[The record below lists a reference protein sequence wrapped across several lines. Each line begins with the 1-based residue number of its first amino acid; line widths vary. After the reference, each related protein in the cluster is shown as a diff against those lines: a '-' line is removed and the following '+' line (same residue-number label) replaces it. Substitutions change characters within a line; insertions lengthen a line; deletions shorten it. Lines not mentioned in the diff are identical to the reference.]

1 MHWTYWIAEDYLQ
14 IYSYVAWD
22 FEGIALPRVGG
33 GGGRGTQQMFILG
46 GSAPTPNP
54 FPF

>member
-14 IYSYVAWD
+14 IYSDVAWD
-22 FEGIALPRVGG
+22 FEGIALPRV